1 MIFLAFPYFYTVL
14 SVKSSKLL
22 FEGIQRHE
30 VSDRCDVHPIVK
42 QFFSHS
48 VKKRI
53 FHKQSL
59 LNPFFVRCKLFL
71 PEHRRYDISPAA
83 HPVRDR
89 ARSVFFGSISAWLL
103 HFCSILFFLDFR
115 IQYLEDVIKY
125 LIESL
130 LFFHLSLILKLVIV
144 YYFSIIL
151 LFFELTEANSTCRRN
166 RFLFFPLSAV
176 IVYIKSFMGCNASMV
191 FKANGAA
198 YFKRT

>member
-1 MIFLAFPYFYTVL
+1 M
-14 SVKSSKLL
+14 
-22 FEGIQRHE
+22 
-30 VSDRCDVHPIVK
+30 RCASNCEIV
-42 QFFSHS
+42 FSHS

-71 PEHRRYDISPAA
+71 PEHRRYDILPAA

-103 HFCSILFFLDFR
+103 HFCSTLFFLDFR

-130 LFFHLSLILKLVIV
+130 LFFHLSLIWRIQLADAIGF
-144 YYFSIIL
+144 Y
-151 LFFELTEANSTCRRN
+151 
-166 RFLFFPLSAV
+166 FFPLSAV
-176 IVYIKSFMGCNASMV
+176 IVCVKSFMGCNASMV

-198 YFKRT
+198 SWVVSSQ